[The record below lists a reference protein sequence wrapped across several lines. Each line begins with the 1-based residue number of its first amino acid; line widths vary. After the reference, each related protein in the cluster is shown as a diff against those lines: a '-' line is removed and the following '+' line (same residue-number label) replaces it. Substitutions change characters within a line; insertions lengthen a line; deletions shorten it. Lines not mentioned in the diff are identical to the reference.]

1 MNPSAAVMF
10 EENEKKKRKLF
21 EDAPNYDANFLSNYV
36 NEFSNNHVGFP
47 GVGGNEVGGDH
58 VRGDAIRGNEIRSND
73 ICAGQV
79 GAMCAS
85 HLGGTHLG
93 VSCMGVPGM
102 GVPGMGVPGM
112 GVPCMGVNQN
122 PFDAHAES
130 RKNPP
135 SPNGPNNCNSVH
147 FNKNVLIN
155 SIDVLLNFI
164 NYSCLNE
171 SIKHEV
177 LYDNLLNLRFHI
189 LSLNDEKFNQKKIT
203 EYFFKM

>member
-1 MNPSAAVMF
+1 MNRSAAVMF

-36 NEFSNNHVGFP
+36 NEFNINHVGFS
-47 GVGGNEVGGDH
+47 GVGGNE
-58 VRGDAIRGNEIRSND
+58 IRSNEIRSNEIRSNEIRSNEIRSNEIRSND
-73 ICAGQV
+73 ICVGQV
-79 GAMCAS
+79 GANQQCGGTICAN
-85 HLGGTHLG
+85 HLGATHLG
-93 VSCMGVPGM
+93 V
-102 GVPGMGVPGM
+102 
-112 GVPCMGVNQN
+112 NQN
-122 PFDAHAES
+122 SFDPQAES
-130 RKNPP
+130 RKDHL
-135 SPNGPNNCNSVH
+135 SPNVSNNCNSVH

>member
-1 MNPSAAVMF
+1 MNRSAAVMF

-36 NEFSNNHVGFP
+36 NEFSINHVGFA
-47 GVGGNEVGGDH
+47 GVG
-58 VRGDAIRGNEIRSND
+58 GNEIRSND
-73 ICAGQV
+73 ICTGQV
-79 GAMCAS
+79 AANQECGGAICAN
-85 HLGGTHLG
+85 HLGATHLG
-93 VSCMGVPGM
+93 V
-102 GVPGMGVPGM
+102 
-112 GVPCMGVNQN
+112 NQN
-122 PFDAHAES
+122 SFVAQAEMGKDHPF
-130 RKNPP
+130 
-135 SPNGPNNCNSVH
+135 PNVPNSSNSVH

-171 SIKHEV
+171 KIKHEV

-189 LSLNDEKFNQKKIT
+189 ISLNGEKFNQKKIT

>member
-1 MNPSAAVMF
+1 MVQ
-10 EENEKKKRKLF
+10 ENEKKKRKLF

-36 NEFSNNHVGFP
+36 NELSINHVGLP
-47 GVGGNEVGGDH
+47 GVG
-58 VRGDAIRGNEIRSND
+58 GNEIRSND
-73 ICAGQV
+73 ICAGQLGTNQQYGGGICV
-79 GAMCAS
+79 NHM
-85 HLGGTHLG
+85 GGTHLG
-93 VSCMGVPGM
+93 V
-102 GVPGMGVPGM
+102 
-112 GVPCMGVNQN
+112 NQN
-122 PFDAHAES
+122 AFDAQVEN
-130 RKNPP
+130 RKDHPCVNEPH
-135 SPNGPNNCNSVH
+135 NCNSVH

-189 LSLNDEKFNQKKIT
+189 LSLNDEKFHQKKIT